1 MNISKEKIS
10 KWIVSEHLE
19 KMKNLSLEEIS
30 TLYVGIY
37 SNRPTSWQVVMS
49 RNPNVTLEQA
59 ISMEESENLVRIPGM
74 RRSKFIMNKTLA
86 SKVFNIFKM
95 DYSKHE
101 WRLKEGNVSL
111 EEYEKQI
118 SDIISYTQD
127 EGKSL
132 DNIRKELDIAKES
145 IRSIVN
151 FATYTGDL
159 LRVPTENIWSN
170 RWVYKSAPDNF
181 LNIDINIEE
190 AKRELA
196 DRYLYQYGPITIKDL
211 SWWMNIGKKEAY
223 SILKNI
229 DSKNVGNNFWI
240 HVNKYED
247 FENFKNNDLNQD
259 EYKFLPSWDP
269 ILMGYSPNSLQR
281 ESIGLDKIN
290 GYDKSGNGLPIIMFG
305 NKAIATWKIRK
316 NGKQRVFEVDLTKL
330 KNTEQSGLNIAI
342 SNWCEKLGV
351 EYFK

>member
-1 MNISKEKIS
+1 MNVSKEKIS
-10 KWIVSEHLE
+10 NWLVSEHLE

-74 RRSKFIMNKTLA
+74 RKSKFIMSKSLA
-86 SKVFNIFKM
+86 SKVFNTFKM

-101 WRLKEGNVSL
+101 WRLKSGNVSL
-111 EEYEKQI
+111 KEYEKQI
-118 SDIISYTQD
+118 AYIRSYTQY
-127 EGKSL
+127 EAKSL
-132 DNIRKELDIAKES
+132 DDIRKELDIAKES

-170 RWVYKSAPDNF
+170 RWFYKSVPNNF
-181 LNIDINIEE
+181 LNIDISVEE

-196 DRYLYQYGPITIKDL
+196 NRYLYQYGPITIKDL
-211 SWWMNIGKKEAY
+211 AWWMNIGKKEAN
-223 SILKNI
+223 SILKDI
-229 DSKNVGNNFWI
+229 DSKNIDNNFWI
-240 HVNKYED
+240 HADKYED
-247 FENFKNNDLNQD
+247 FKNFKINDRNQD
-259 EYKFLPSWDP
+259 EYKFLPPWDP
-269 ILMGYSPNSLQR
+269 ILMGYSPNSIQR
-281 ESIGLDKIN
+281 ESIGLGTIN
-290 GYDKSGNGLPIIMFG
+290 GYDKSGNGLPVIMFG
-305 NKAIATWKIRK
+305 NKAITTWKIRK
-316 NGKQRVFEVDLTKL
+316 NGEKRIFEVDSTKI
-330 KNTEQSGLNIAI
+330 KNTEQSSINIAI

-351 EYFK
+351 EYSK